1 MFKKIILHL
10 FLVIFS
16 SLFFFCKTN
25 IVLKKEE
32 IKNEEITFQEK
43 QTVDEKYNQDKS
55 KLLIL
60 SSISN
65 KNPVITFNYRVIDTQ
80 TKKELKKGV
89 FIGQSISWLDKT
101 TLKCMPYVG
110 MIQKEDDLILDGK
123 KKNTPTYITIKIN

>member
-110 MIQKEDDLILDGK
+110 MIQKEDDLILDGE